1 MRQSVRI
8 LDQVAERMPD
18 GPANSSDGKIVLPPK
33 ERVLSDMEALIH
45 HFILV
50 TRGFPVPRGEAYAS
64 IESPKGE
71 LGFYV
76 VADGSEKPYRV
87 RVRPPSFYNLQV
99 IPAIVEGGMVADIV
113 AIIGSQDIVLG
124 EIDR

>member
-1 MRQSVRI
+1 MK
-8 LDQVAERMPD
+8 P
-18 GPANSSDGKIVLPPK
+18 
-33 ERVLSDMEALIH
+33 
-45 HFILV
+45 
-50 TRGFPVPRGEAYAS
+50 TRCRNAS
-64 IESPKGE
+64 R
-71 LGFYV
+71 
-76 VADGSEKPYRV
+76 RV